1 MKKAIVI
8 GTSTGIGKALAY
20 ELHAQKYAVGLT
32 GRNLDAMLS
41 IQRELGENVWV
52 EVLDVRNPET
62 AMHSLGRLIERM
74 GGLDIIFLNAG
85 ILPLN
90 PNMDWKTEQEGSV
103 VNVIGFQA
111 MANVACHFFDKQG
124 HGHIVGI
131 SSIAGLRGTGRSP
144 AYSASKAF
152 VSIYLEGLRQRYIGT
167 KIKIT
172 DIRPGLI
179 NTPMTERFKRGFLG
193 VSAEHCARDILS
205 AATQKKNVAYVPMR
219 WWWVAQVIKIIPGWI
234 YHRLYRRYA

>member
-20 ELHAQKYAVGLT
+20 ELHHRGYYVGLT
-32 GRNLDAMLS
+32 GRHLDPMLA
-41 IQRELGENVWV
+41 IQKELGENTAV
-52 EVLDVRNPET
+52 EVLDLRSPES
-62 AMHSLGRLIERM
+62 AMETLLRLIQKM
-74 GGLDIIFLNAG
+74 GGLDLIFLNAG

-90 PNMDWKTEQEGSV
+90 PNLDWDIEREGTN
-103 VNVIGFQA
+103 VNVLGFQA
-111 MANVACHFFDKQG
+111 MANVACHFFEKQG
-124 HGHIVGI
+124 YGHLIGI
-131 SSIAGLRGTGRSP
+131 SSIAAHRGTGRSP

-152 VSIYLEGLRQRYIGT
+152 VSIYMEGLRQRYLNT

-193 VSAEHCARDILS
+193 ITAEQCAKDILNAVS
-205 AATQKKNVAYVPMR
+205 RDKNVAYVPAR
-219 WWWVAQVIKIIPGWI
+219 WWWVAQIFKIMPEWL